1 MELTDLIVG
10 ISPSPLFIK
19 KTKMR
24 EQIKTLV
31 KLLKNTWLLVLIAAL
46 LGTLVLHL
54 LPIVLKNFMDK
65 F

>member
-1 MELTDLIVG
+1 M
-10 ISPSPLFIK
+10 K
-19 KTKMR
+19 

-31 KLLKNTWLLVLIAAL
+31 KLFKNTWLLVLILAL
-46 LGTLVLHL
+46 LGTFVLHL